1 MTVVR
6 KDFRDAGFAFE
17 TGKIIGNKPL
27 AKSGAYRLFL
37 NL

>member
-1 MTVVR
+1 MMFVR
-6 KDFRDAGFAFE
+6 KNFRDAGFAFE

-27 AKSGAYRLFL
+27 AKSEADRLFL